1 MIGLPIF
8 FWKDF
13 VSVDLISDLCLM
25 SIFTLSPRLS
35 PAALIPYRLCN
46 NPRAD
51 ATTCNVLYSTW
62 QNPFRSQIVVK
73 HIKTRISGF

>member
-35 PAALIPYRLCN
+35 PSALIL
-46 NPRAD
+46 
-51 ATTCNVLYSTW
+51 
-62 QNPFRSQIVVK
+62 
-73 HIKTRISGF
+73 